1 MPTGQAHRCQD
12 GQPSLDHG
20 RAGDAISEG
29 IFMRISPTF
38 VILFGS
44 PGYHWNHNEENFT
57 EFQPWLIVNVCVFN
71 EKTSLAFITKA
82 WVGRNKRSNLYLME
96 TKNTTFH
103 FPLPNFVCRWPSF
116 QNLDF
121 KQQQLP
127 CSSATLYHCLLLKIH
142 VNHRGKK
149 TRSWQLTTL
158 FSLLFTGFSWKRIK
172 KTKTK
177 KN

>member
-29 IFMRISPTF
+29 IYMRISPTF

-44 PGYHWNHNEENFT
+44 PGYHWNHNEETFT

-96 TKNTTFH
+96 VQKYY
-103 FPLPNFVCRWPSF
+103 VSF
-116 QNLDF
+116 
-121 KQQQLP
+121 
-127 CSSATLYHCLLLKIH
+127 SSAQFCVQMTELSKSWLQATATAMWQCYIVLLPAVENSYESSRQENKKLTIDNSIQFIIH
-142 VNHRGKK
+142 RF
-149 TRSWQLTTL
+149 QL
-158 FSLLFTGFSWKRIK
+158 
-172 KTKTK
+172 K